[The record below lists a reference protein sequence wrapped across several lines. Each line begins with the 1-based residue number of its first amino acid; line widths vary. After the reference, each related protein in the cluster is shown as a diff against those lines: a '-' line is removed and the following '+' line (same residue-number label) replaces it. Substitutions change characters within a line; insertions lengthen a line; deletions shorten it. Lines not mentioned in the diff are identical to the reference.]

1 MRIRMVAGNA
11 HKSGICQNL
20 CKTISEAVSMHWH
33 DVYELDIILE
43 GTGETVCNNRRKPL
57 RRGLMSLLS
66 PKDYHEYRNCEGVRL
81 ISIQFRE
88 DGIGSELLHRFLAQ
102 PTRTVYADEAAMEK
116 LLKLHALMEGGDAWN
131 QKLLECMILLFLD
144 RCNEAEGAGSE
155 PTPIQN
161 AVMYV
166 NSHFRENPKMADVAA
181 RFYLSESYFCR
192 LFKKTTQ
199 KSYKAY
205 LKELKLDYGMLL
217 LGCTNLSVSDIAA
230 RCGYATLGHFT
241 REFRLRYGNP
251 PTYYRKES

>member
-1 MRIRMVAGNA
+1 M
-11 HKSGICQNL
+11 
-20 CKTISEAVSMHWH
+20 
-33 DVYELDIILE
+33 E

-66 PKDYHEYRNCEGVRL
+66 PMDYHEYCNCEGVRL

-88 DGIGSELLHRFLAQ
+88 DGIGSELLHRFLSQ

-116 LLKLHALMEGGDAWN
+116 LLGLHALMDGGNAWN

-144 RCNEAEGAGSE
+144 RCNEAEGTGTE

-166 NSHFRENPKMADVAA
+166 NSHFRENPKMADVATM
-181 RFYLSESYFCR
+181 FYLSESYFCR

-217 LGCTNLSVSDIAA
+217 LGSTNLSVSDIAA